1 MYCTH
6 TCPFCRMAIRL
17 LEKKGVEFEKIQVDE
32 KPELRND
39 MTSRSGRT
47 TVPQIF
53 IGDQHVGGYMELAE
67 LDMLGNLD
75 DLLEA

>member
-1 MYCTH
+1 
-6 TCPFCRMAIRL
+6 MAIRL

-32 KPELRND
+32 KPELRNE

-53 IGDQHVGGYMELAE
+53 ISDQHVGGYMELAE
-67 LDMLGNLD
+67 LDMQGNLD

>member
-1 MYCTH
+1 
-6 TCPFCRMAIRL
+6 MATRL

-32 KPELRND
+32 KPELRNE
-39 MTSRSGRT
+39 MTSRSGGT

-67 LDMLGNLD
+67 LDMQGNLD